1 MGLIMKFIVSFF
13 ILILFVSL
21 PVNANKDLYK
31 FDDESTRI
39 RYKEITKQLR
49 CPKCQNQDIA
59 DSNSPISSDM
69 RREVHRLL
77 LDGKTDSEVVDFMV
91 ERFGEFVTYKPKIQS
106 STYLLWFGPWIFV
119 IFGLLLIGL
128 LIRSRSGDNDKEDH
142 ESLDSKNHKNV
153 EDLLSQYSTNKEKNK

>member
-1 MGLIMKFIVSFF
+1 MKIIVSF
-13 ILILFVSL
+13 LLLLLFVSL

-106 STYLLWFGPWIFV
+106 STYLLWYGPGIFV

-128 LIRSRSGDNDKEDH
+128 LIRSRSGANNKEDH
-142 ESLDSKNHKNV
+142 KSLDSKNQKNV
-153 EDLLSQYSTNKEKNK
+153 EDLLSQYSTNKDKDK